1 MLSLYMHAIFC
12 SHCL

>member
-1 MLSLYMHAIFC
+1 MQPAIFC